1 LEAQYEA
8 IVAELDKDLL
18 TMPNTALS
26 SGVPIGNDERE
37 NVVVKNFGEVPNF
50 DFEIKDHMS
59 LMKLYDMVDVER

>member
-1 LEAQYEA
+1 
-8 IVAELDKDLL
+8 
-18 TMPNTALS
+18 MPNTALS